1 MNKTIISLARK
12 ENNNYEIRKDK
23 TPVCIWKNLLKDYE
37 KVVYKLE
44 ALLVQVTGNML
55 SKSTYPLEV
64 MLSESIRHTE
74 ELVDEAVEKTKRKF
88 GDR

>member
-1 MNKTIISLARK
+1 MKYEKTKLPFVSGRK
-12 ENNNYEIRKDK
+12 YN
-23 TPVCIWKNLLKDYE
+23 NLLKDYE

-44 ALLVQVTGNML
+44 SLLVQVTGNML

>member
-1 MNKTIISLARK
+1 MKYEKTKLPFVAGRK
-12 ENNNYEIRKDK
+12 YN
-23 TPVCIWKNLLKDYE
+23 NLLKDYE